1 MLSAFTNTVAAQEQS
16 YKDFMK
22 ERKEISKFTKD
33 KIKEKASKDAR
44 KEAKRLKKQGWQV
57 APGSLPMEKQLDR
70 LYEMQYEIDLNTGYP
85 KFIKGEAMT
94 TGGNYDAAKMQAVNL
109 AKIELASN
117 ISTEIAAI
125 IDNEVANK
133 QLDPQ
138 EATSISESVM
148 GAKNLISQSIGQ
160 TITALELY
168 RDLPNKNKEVRV
180 VIMYNSDMAKAAT
193 KKAIQNELMEKGDKL
208 IDQLDNILGF

>member
-70 LYEMQYEIDLNTGYP
+70 LYEMQYEVDLNTGYP

-109 AKIELASN
+109 AKIELAGN

-148 GAKNLISQSIGQ
+148 GAKNFISQSIGQ

-168 RDLPNKNKEVRV
+168 RDLPNKNKEIRV
-180 VIMYNSDMAKAAT
+180 VIMYNSDMAKAAA